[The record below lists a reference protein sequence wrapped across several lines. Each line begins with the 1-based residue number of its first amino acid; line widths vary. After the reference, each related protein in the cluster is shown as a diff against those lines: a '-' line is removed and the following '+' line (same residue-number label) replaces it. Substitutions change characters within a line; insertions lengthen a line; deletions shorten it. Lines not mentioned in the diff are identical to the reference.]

1 LLLTFDDGPD
11 PEWTPR
17 VLDALAAARTTATFF
32 VLAPRALAA
41 PDVVARTRAEGHAV
55 ELHGWAHARHTS
67 AARAEI
73 ESDTRRALDAL
84 GELGVIPQ
92 RWRTPWGAEAEWTPE
107 VAAAFGLE
115 LVGWSADTHDW
126 RGDAAEDMLARCE
139 PGLDHRSVLLLHD
152 ALGPGA
158 RRSGCE
164 ETVRLIG
171 PLVEAWRARSA
182 QPAGGTTRRIR
193 SSLELTGDP

>member
-1 LLLTFDDGPD
+1 MLLTFDDGPD
-11 PEWTPR
+11 PVWTPR
-17 VLDALAAARTTATFF
+17 VLDALAAARATAVFF

-41 PDVVARTRAEGHAV
+41 PELVARTRAEGHAV
-55 ELHGWAHARHTS
+55 ELHGWAHLRHTS
-67 AARAEI
+67 VARVEI
-73 ESDTRRALDAL
+73 EADTRRALDAL
-84 GELGVIPQ
+84 EELGVTPR
-92 RWRTPWGAEAEWTPE
+92 RWRTPWGAEANWTPQ
-107 VAAAFGLE
+107 VAAAFGLK

-126 RGDAAEDMLARCE
+126 RGDSAEAMLARCE
-139 PGLDHRSVLLLHD
+139 PALDDRSVVLLHD

-171 PLVEAWRARSA
+171 PLVAAWRARSA

-193 SSLELTGDP
+193 SSFELTGDP